1 MAKKDTELKDDAMR
15 DSVTGAAA
23 GTAAA
28 LITNP
33 VSQVSNMKASH
44 PERFGNLKWH
54 QVAKELYKTPSY
66 SKDQKVIVKDI
77 NKLKDALHADEGIEA
92 AGGLMHERGLKLKT
106 LEDTL
111 ARTNPKNMGVR
122 AFYSGFST
130 KALNNALFSAAM
142 FGSIGM
148 FKHMYD
154 KAKDKKI
161 NVSVVNE
168 TNG

>member
-1 MAKKDTELKDDAMR
+1 MAKEKDTVQSDAVR
-15 DSVTGAAA
+15 NAVTGAAA

-33 VSQVSNMKASH
+33 VSQISNMKASH
-44 PERFGNLKWH
+44 PELHGNKKWH
-54 QVAKELYKTPSY
+54 QVARELYKTPSY
-66 SKDQKVIVKDI
+66 DKHQKTIVKDI
-77 NKLKDALHADEGIEA
+77 NKLKDALDSDAGIEA
-92 AGGLMHERGLKLKT
+92 ASGLSHERGLKLKT

-111 ARTNPKNMGVR
+111 ARTKPGKMGIR
-122 AFYSGFST
+122 AFYSGFGT

-148 FKHMYD
+148 FKHLYD

-168 TNG
+168 ANG